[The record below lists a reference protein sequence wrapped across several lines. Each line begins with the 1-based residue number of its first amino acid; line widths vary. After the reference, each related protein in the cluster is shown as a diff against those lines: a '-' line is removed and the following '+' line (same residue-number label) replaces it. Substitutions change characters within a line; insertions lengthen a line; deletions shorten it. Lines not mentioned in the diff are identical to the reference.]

1 MEVGMSDQLKEL
13 AQRGLALSIEER
25 SRLVD
30 LLIASLKEPSLAEV
44 EDAWNLEIEQRLD
57 EYDQGMV
64 ESVAADQVFSKVKS
78 NAK

>member
-1 MEVGMSDQLKEL
+1 MSDQLKEL

>member
-1 MEVGMSDQLKEL
+1 MSDQLKEL

-44 EDAWNLEIEQRLD
+44 EEAWNLEIEQRLD

-78 NAK
+78 SAK